1 MTWHMTSKS
10 SSQTQMVDIVKAITI
25 LGQSILAERMMIEQS
40 YIEVVLSSSFV
51 TCVTCHHQLLNGLQ
65 KHLAYLM
72 NLMAKNIHTILTT
85 CSRQTRVS
93 YAQCKCPSKWSS
105 NDVKQTYRKNI
116 AKWDAAMKF
125 CKAHQNMQFKIV
137 TEKFFTT

>member
-1 MTWHMTSKS
+1 
-10 SSQTQMVDIVKAITI
+10 MVDIVKAITI
-25 LGQSILAERMMIEQS
+25 LGQSTLAERMMIEQS

-65 KHLAYLM
+65 RHLAYLM

-93 YAQCKCPSKWSS
+93 YTWLKLSHMRNANVQANGHQMMSSKHIER
-105 NDVKQTYRKNI
+105 TL
-116 AKWDAAMKF
+116 
-125 CKAHQNMQFKIV
+125 QNGMLL
-137 TEKFFTT
+137 

>member
-1 MTWHMTSKS
+1 MTSKS

-93 YAQCKCPSKWSS
+93 YTWLKSSHMRNANVQANGHQMMSSKHIER
-105 NDVKQTYRKNI
+105 TL
-116 AKWDAAMKF
+116 
-125 CKAHQNMQFKIV
+125 QNGMLL
-137 TEKFFTT
+137 